1 MYLSGSEMQIFQ
13 LHLLGLEAVASLQ
26 AASKVESYHEVGE
39 MNSQVIVVFVE
50 EVLDGAV
57 QGSMLELR
65 LCWMRMTGIH
75 PSQPAEPQR
84 RGHRGVDRS
93 ALGLVRQAP
102 PNGLLQAGDGHSA
115 DRSTLRRAD
124 QGDDRG
130 GALLR

>member
-65 LCWMRMTGIH
+65 LCWMRMTGID
-75 PSQPAEPQR
+75 P
-84 RGHRGVDRS
+84 
-93 ALGLVRQAP
+93 
-102 PNGLLQAGDGHSA
+102 
-115 DRSTLRRAD
+115 
-124 QGDDRG
+124 
-130 GALLR
+130 